1 MGIGGKSAD
10 ILSEAVQNL
19 EKAGADFIIICTNTI
34 HKVAS
39 EIQSK
44 INIPIIHIADATAE
58 SLKKDH
64 ISKAALLDTK
74 YTMTQDFYK
83 HRLTEKGI
91 EVLILDDQF
100 VEIVNDV
107 IYHELCL
114 GIISPQSKHKYL
126 MIIRDLSAKGAQGV
140 ILGYTEIGLLIQQD
154 DTDLHYVDTRPETDV
169 SGD

>member
-1 MGIGGKSAD
+1 
-10 ILSEAVQNL
+10 
-19 EKAGADFIIICTNTI
+19 
-34 HKVAS
+34 
-39 EIQSK
+39 
-44 INIPIIHIADATAE
+44 
-58 SLKKDH
+58 
-64 ISKAALLDTK
+64 
-74 YTMTQDFYK
+74 MTQDFYK

-91 EVLILDDQF
+91 EVLIPDDQF

-140 ILGYTEIGLLIQQD
+140 ILGYMEIGLLIQQD
-154 DTDLHYVDTRPETDV
+154 DTDLHYVDTRPENDV